1 MQTPKS
7 NTDLHTYSNNMCV
20 GTSSVSV
27 LSSIAVELDSVQE
40 VKTISYE
47 GKANVCVCVV
57 GNLLVSIAVF

>member
-1 MQTPKS
+1 
-7 NTDLHTYSNNMCV
+7 MCV

-27 LSSIAVELDSVQE
+27 LSGIAVELDSVQE